1 MKMLFVDDEE
11 NFVDVARDYLRDN
24 GYNSQYFTFEEFDPE
39 NQQFDIIVIDMMNG
53 GSGDPKGTG
62 GQRVISQIWESN
74 FCPIIIYSADPG
86 LADIKK
92 HPLIAKIK
100 KGKDSEE
107 KLLAA
112 TRKMQLFV
120 DAKNN
125 IIQHT
130 EQAVQNMLRETIPG
144 FFDDIDNEQDVSDEQ
159 MQQLSDKIAAVFP
172 RVVRRRI
179 AAEFDFGYN
188 TEKLL
193 PYEQYLY
200 PPLGNNWLQGDIE
213 RDKTTYALYL
223 VLTPSCDL
231 EQRKNGEIK
240 TRSILC
246 ATCQPFSL
254 EVIKDF
260 FRYSSRVRGCRKCS
274 ECDTDSNECRKNR
287 LKEKHEEETQQ
298 FVSMLNSGIVGDFYI
313 LPALADKIGNMLAD
327 LKKLFIINFDDMDNF
342 ERVVSID
349 SPFREKL
356 NEVFIRIAG
365 RIGPPD
371 RDFNPFAEECIKH
384 QEER

>member
-1 MKMLFVDDEE
+1 MNILFVDDEK
-11 NFVDVARDYLRDN
+11 NFVDVAINHLKDN
-24 GYNSQYFTFEEFDPE
+24 GYSCEYLTFENFNLE
-39 NQQFDIIVIDMMNG
+39 NENFDIIVIDMMNG
-53 GSGDPKGTG
+53 VTGDPQGTG
-62 GQRVISQIWESN
+62 GKKIIAQIWESN

-86 LADIKK
+86 LADIEK
-92 HPLIAKIK
+92 HPLISKIQ

-112 TRKMQLFV
+112 TQKMQLFV
-120 DAKNN
+120 EAKNS

-130 EQAVQNMLRETIPG
+130 EQAVQNILRETIPG
-144 FFDDIDNEQDVSDEQ
+144 FFDDVDNDLDVPEERKQ
-159 MQQLSDKIAAVFP
+159 HLADKIATVFP
-172 RVVRRRI
+172 RVIRRRI
-179 AAEFDFGYN
+179 AAEFDSGYN

-200 PPLGNNWLQGDIE
+200 PALGNNWLQGDIV
-213 RDKTTYALYL
+213 RNKTTGALYL

-231 EQRKNGEIK
+231 EIRKGKLK

-246 ATCQPFSL
+246 ATCQPFNI
-254 EVIKDF
+254 EDIKDF
-260 FRYSSRVRGCRKCS
+260 FHYSSRVRGCRKCS
-274 ECDTDSNECRKNR
+274 ECDTNSNECHSNR
-287 LKEKHEEETQQ
+287 LVEKHKEEQQQ
-298 FVSMLNSGIVGDFYI
+298 FVSMLNSGIVGDFYV

-327 LKKLFIINFDDMDNF
+327 LKNLFIINVDEMDKF

-356 NEVFIRIAG
+356 NEVFIRTAG

-371 RDFNPFAEECIKH
+371 RDFNPFAEECINT
-384 QEER
+384 QEAK